1 MVKGGYVRFQS
12 EESMGEHMKKSVL
25 LAALATVCMVSSA
38 QAQQSESGSDA
49 DTRGTFSKSGRGFI
63 DPCRNPERPD
73 DAVDFRGNRCP
84 PRGIGEDLR
93 GRYNP
98 DQEVEDD
105 TIMKRPGEPDDPLG
119 RREDRGTTNQGLTG
133 GDASS
138 TGTGTLGNR

>member
-1 MVKGGYVRFQS
+1 MRKEITRALV
-12 EESMGEHMKKSVL
+12 
-25 LAALATVCMVSSA
+25 AALTTLLVTSGA
-38 QAQQSESGSDA
+38 QAQQAESGGSD
-49 DTRGTFSKSGRGFI
+49 TQGTYSKSGRGFI

-93 GRYNP
+93 GRYDPN
-98 DQEVEDD
+98 QEMKDE
-105 TIMKRPGEPDDPLG
+105 TIMKRPGEPDESLG
-119 RREDRGTTNQGLTG
+119 GREERGTTNQGLTG